1 MRLRRMLL
9 ALFLVGLCCVSLA
22 ACIPETSPSEEPE
35 SSSSGDT
42 LTTAQLPGGWDAAD
56 FTVLLFVYLQAPD
69 GRTLGVG
76 SLINSDQS
84 MLALQDEETSLL
96 YAGSPEAVEQAQAL
110 RETVTARRDSLLPSG
125 EAEILYPDLLPE
137 ALTSTGAY
145 RIAAADPT
153 AVINYSGR
161 IATGR
166 TAVDTFCKAL
176 ENGGTGELTL
186 YTFAPNYADPE
197 KIRCSYTRFWTDGGS
212 TQCYLDFSEDSSFAF
227 MEPSRYEVQALELSD
242 YGYLAVTDESSSEP
256 TGYPVISDRLLRED
270 ADLRIQLY
278 ERYLE
283 PVLTSTALE
292 AAEWDSLEEIPR
304 PLWVVEDLYRYD
316 HQNTDPFDVYGTDW
330 PVDEMAA
337 QLSRY
342 FDGVTEKLLIDKY
355 QDICDLASGT
365 IHYEGGRG
373 GGPYYLRVT
382 GWEEDGDRL
391 TLRYEKYSHITGEPY
406 EGSACLLTVR
416 LLEDDAFR
424 YLGNHKACPPSRGNK
439 KPADLMGLSV
449 FCALPSLFRRRL
461 RELAEITPFT
471 AREQFQFLR
480 SELDCAV
487 GAAAGRIDNIEP
499 PQRRVQI
506 HLDPFFDTERTDA
519 AHYMAHQLHGL
530 LGGEHLGLG
539 MELLLVLVVIHLGIA
554 GCHHEH
560 NPLRCLEG
568 QGLGNAGALT
578 PQGGSC
584 QFHSGAGYGEF
595 LGAVPITPLGEI
607 IFYQFK

>member
-56 FTVLLFVYLQAPD
+56 FTVLLFDKYGPMDGASPVTLTDEEQKELFSLLSGSGWEAIDPDALPPHDPSFFVYLQAPD

-304 PLWVVEDLYRYD
+304 PLWVFEDLYRYD

-342 FDGVTEKLLIDKY
+342 FDGVTEELLIDKY
-355 QDICDLASGT
+355 QDIYDPASGT

-373 GGPYYLRVT
+373 GGPYYRRVT

-391 TLRYEKYSHITGEPY
+391 TLRYEEYSHITGEPY

-416 LLEDDAFR
+416 LLEDGAFR
-424 YLGNHKACPPSRGNK
+424 YLGNHKA
-439 KPADLMGLSV
+439 
-449 FCALPSLFRRRL
+449 
-461 RELAEITPFT
+461 
-471 AREQFQFLR
+471 
-480 SELDCAV
+480 
-487 GAAAGRIDNIEP
+487 
-499 PQRRVQI
+499 
-506 HLDPFFDTERTDA
+506 
-519 AHYMAHQLHGL
+519 
-530 LGGEHLGLG
+530 
-539 MELLLVLVVIHLGIA
+539 
-554 GCHHEH
+554 
-560 NPLRCLEG
+560 
-568 QGLGNAGALT
+568 
-578 PQGGSC
+578 
-584 QFHSGAGYGEF
+584 
-595 LGAVPITPLGEI
+595 
-607 IFYQFK
+607 